1 MYGLRQLRRRTAS
14 LLVLYLWLHV
24 PLIALLAWLLSGPLL
39 ATTGATIA
47 LAGLATLVWRL
58 DPAGQATR
66 HVTGIGLMLTVGL
79 LIYLLAG
86 NAWQIDLHLYFFAAL
101 AMLTPFCD
109 WRVIVSAAA
118 TIILHHLLLYFL
130 EPLAAFPD
138 GADLGRILLHAGIIA
153 LEAAA
158 LIWLSTCLVRMAE
171 AFGIVRQRAEQ
182 AQSQVQHL
190 SGAEQAHAEK
200 ADARRRDIDELG
212 DTLLRNL
219 QALGQAVAATSASL
233 REQATA
239 MHRTAGSTRQ
249 GGTAVLSA
257 AERASGNV
265 DLVSQA
271 AGNLSQSVQDVSHKI
286 GASARIAT
294 TALEAAERTNRTVA
308 GLANSSG
315 QIGAVVQMI
324 NDIASQTNLLALNA
338 TIEAARAGEAGKGF
352 AVVASEVKTLAM
364 QTGKATE
371 EISRQIA
378 AMQSVSDATVLAIRG
393 IGDTIRELHGNVAA
407 AEEAIAAQHAAA
419 GAIARNAA
427 EAADG
432 AGLVSR
438 SLIDVTQSA
447 DATGGIADA
456 IIAAA
461 NQLDRETEG
470 LARQMGDFIARI
482 RTA

>member
-1 MYGLRQLRRRTAS
+1 MYGLRQLRRRTAT

-39 ATTGATIA
+39 AATGAAIA
-47 LAGLATLVWRL
+47 LAGLASLVWRL
-58 DPAGQATR
+58 DPTGQATR
-66 HVTGIGLMLTVGL
+66 HVTGIGLMLMVGL
-79 LIYLLAG
+79 LVYLLTG
-86 NAWQIDLHLYFFAAL
+86 NVWQIDLHLYFFAAL

-109 WRVIVSAAA
+109 WRVIASAAA

-130 EPLAAFPD
+130 QPLAVFPE
-138 GADLGRILLHAGIIA
+138 GADFGRILLHAALIA
-153 LEAAA
+153 LESAT

-171 AFGIVRQRAEQ
+171 AFGIARQRAEQ

-190 SGAEQAHAEK
+190 SGVEHAHAEK
-200 ADARRRDIDELG
+200 ADARRRNIDELV

-249 GGTAVLSA
+249 GSTAVLGA

-286 GASARIAT
+286 GASARIASN
-294 TALEAAERTNRTVA
+294 ALEAAERTNQTVV
-308 GLANSSG
+308 GLANTSG

-352 AVVASEVKTLAM
+352 AVVASEVKSLAM

-393 IGDTIRELHGNVAA
+393 IGDTIRDLHGHVSA
-407 AEEAIAAQHAAA
+407 AEEAIVAQQAAT
-419 GAIARNAA
+419 GVIARNAA

-432 AGLVSR
+432 AGMVSR
-438 SLIDVTQSA
+438 SLGGVTQSA

-456 IIAAA
+456 IAAA
-461 NQLDRETEG
+461 ADKLDHETQG
-470 LARQMGDFIARI
+470 LAKRMSDFIARI
-482 RTA
+482 RAA